1 MGALDDLLHEAEAI
15 EVKGGFP
22 GLMFNRMLSEEERRV
37 IGDYL
42 VSIYVVEER
51 GEA

>member
-15 EVKGGFP
+15 EVGDGFP
-22 GLMFNRMLSEEERRV
+22 GLMFNRVLNEEERRI

-42 VSIYVVEER
+42 VSIYIVEER
-51 GEA
+51 GEV